1 MKIPIIRI
9 GNSKG
14 LRLSKTILEKYQLQD
29 SAELILEEDQIII
42 RPNKSSR
49 HNWDKSFSNM
59 ADNDDDTLLIDHVF
73 DDESFEEWK

>member
-1 MKIPIIRI
+1 MRIPIIRI

-29 SAELILEEDQIII
+29 SVELILEEDQIII
-42 RPNKSSR
+42 RPVKASR

-59 ADNDDDTLLIDHVF
+59 PDNDDTLLIDDVF